1 MAQLLNGLRRA
12 VDLALL
18 RGRHARA
25 EARVRSLPAVR
36 DLLVVCHGN
45 ICRSPFA
52 AALLEARLRST
63 GITVHSAG
71 FLGQGRPAPPHAV
84 TAARAR
90 GVDLEAHRS
99 RLVVP
104 SLLRAADLIIVME
117 EAHRATLQYDF
128 GVPDERILFLGDFDP
143 GPPDLRGITDP
154 WDRPLEVFETV
165 YARIERCVSRLARLV
180 IEGDAVSRRYSPRP
194 RAADQRSASTA
205 IPASSTTPGFQS
217 SHANS
222 S

>member
-1 MAQLLNGLRRA
+1 MAQLLRRFRRT
-12 VDLALL
+12 VDVALWS
-18 RGRHARA
+18 RRRARA
-25 EARVRSLPAVR
+25 EAQVRALPTVR

-52 AALLEARLRST
+52 AALLEARIRST

-90 GVDLEAHRS
+90 GVDLAAHRS

-104 SLLRAADLIIVME
+104 SLLRSADLIIVME

-128 GVPDERILFLGDFDP
+128 GIPDERILFLGDFDP
-143 GPPDLRGITDP
+143 GPPDLRGI
-154 WDRPLEVFETV
+154 
-165 YARIERCVSRLARLV
+165 
-180 IEGDAVSRRYSPRP
+180 
-194 RAADQRSASTA
+194 
-205 IPASSTTPGFQS
+205 
-217 SHANS
+217 
-222 S
+222 